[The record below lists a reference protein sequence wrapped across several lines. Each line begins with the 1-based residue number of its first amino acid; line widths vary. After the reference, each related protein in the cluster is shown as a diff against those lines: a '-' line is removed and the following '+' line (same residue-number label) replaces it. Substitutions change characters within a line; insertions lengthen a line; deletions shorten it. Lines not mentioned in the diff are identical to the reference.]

1 MFLGVLLMLGWLFLL
16 ARILT
21 ILIVILTVLII
32 MNVGQKRMKI
42 TDNILLTQISKLC

>member
-32 MNVGQKRMKI
+32 MTVGQKRMKI
-42 TDNILLTQISKLC
+42 TNNFLLTQISKLW